1 MSINKQLA
9 QDFKNVHF
17 GGNWTSVNFKA
28 VLSPITWEQA
38 VQELEGLNT
47 IAKLVFHCNYYVDAV
62 IKVLEGG
69 LLEAHDSFSY
79 HLKPFHS
86 EKEWQILKDKFFQD
100 AEKFSALVAL
110 LPDNKIWENMADP
123 KYGTYYR
130 NIQGIIEHCHY
141 HLGQIVIINRIE
153 QTKHK

>member
-1 MSINKQLA
+1 MTISKHLA
-9 QDFKNVHF
+9 QHFNDVHF

-38 VQELEGLNT
+38 VQEHEGLNT
-47 IAKLVFHCNYYVDAV
+47 IAKLVFHCNYYVEAV
-62 IKVLEGG
+62 LKVLEGG
-69 LLEAHDSFSY
+69 VLEAHDSFSY
-79 HLKPFHS
+79 DLKPIHS
-86 EKEWQILKDKFFQD
+86 EKEWQVLKDKFFQD
-100 AEKFSALVAL
+100 AEMFSALVAV
-110 LPDNKIWENMADP
+110 LPDDKIWENMADS

-141 HLGQIVIINRIE
+141 HLGQIVIINRMV

>member
-17 GGNWTSVNFKA
+17 GGNWTSVNFEA
-28 VLSPITWEQA
+28 VLDSITWGQA
-38 VQELEGLNT
+38 VQEFEGLNT

-62 IKVLEGG
+62 LKVLDGG
-69 LLEAHDSFSY
+69 TLEAHDSFSY
-79 HLKPFHS
+79 DLKPIHS
-86 EKEWQILKDKFFQD
+86 EMEWQVLKDKLFQD
-100 AEKFSALVAL
+100 AERFTRLVSL
-110 LPDNKIWENMADP
+110 LPEDRIWENMADP

-141 HLGQIVIINRIE
+141 HLGQIVIINRLI
-153 QTKHK
+153 QNNQ